1 MGTELGPEWRRLLK
15 AAAAAMEREARSFSV
30 SDPDTAERHLV
41 IGITGRHRRAEQR
54 TLRLTVEELEA
65 YVAVEFGSD
74 LKGLILTELGVQ
86 VGAARRRRLERE
98 AGTARILDEARASPL
113 ARLDWFGRWL
123 DSLRANG
130 VLAELARDGAS
141 LEPMVRVLE
150 SLPAGDEPLPV
161 LAERLLGD
169 TKALSSGRSR
179 SVLLRALSIWRGI
192 EYPADA
198 ESERELLEWAGIVS
212 DDIASQALVLNVPV
226 TGGVMGEWMR
236 SARGIPFRL
245 TLQQLRREPFT
256 VDAPVVRIV
265 ENPSILR
272 AAADAMGP
280 DCPPLVCTEGV
291 PSAAVYRLLGAA
303 IAARLL
309 WRADFDWAGLR
320 IVKRGLERYPN
331 AEPWRMSTEDYQAAP
346 KGIGLRGHR
355 IDVPWDARLGAQMA
369 ADGRAVMEESLIGP
383 LLQDLRRDCVN

>member
-1 MGTELGPEWRRLLK
+1 MTELGPEWQRLLK
-15 AAAAAMEREARSFSV
+15 AAAAAMEREARSLSLT
-30 SDPDTAERHLV
+30 DPDTAERHLI
-41 IGITGRHRRAEQR
+41 IGITGKHRRAAQR

-65 YVAVEFGSD
+65 YVASEFGSD
-74 LKGLILTELGVQ
+74 LKGLVLSELGVEI
-86 VGAARRRRLERE
+86 GAVRRRRLERE
-98 AGTARILDEARASPL
+98 ARVARILGEAAASPL

-123 DSLRANG
+123 DLLRANG
-130 VLAELARDGAS
+130 VLSELARDGAS
-141 LEPMVRVLE
+141 LQPMIRVLE

-161 LAERLLGD
+161 LAERLLAD

-179 SVLLRALSIWRGI
+179 SMLLRALSLWRGI
-192 EYPADA
+192 EYPGDT
-198 ESERELLEWAGIVS
+198 ESERELLEWAGLVS

-226 TGGVMGEWMR
+226 TGGVIGEWMR

-272 AAADAMGP
+272 AVADAMGP

-303 IAARLL
+303 AAARLF

-320 IVKRGLERYPN
+320 IVKRGLERCPN
-331 AEPWRMSTEDYQAAP
+331 AEPWRMSAEDYQAGS

-355 IDVPWDARLGAQMA
+355 IDVPWDPRLGAQMA
-369 ADGRAVMEESLIGP
+369 AAGRAVMEESLIGP
-383 LLQDLRRDCVN
+383 LLQDLHRG